1 MPLPIDQLRSRT
13 MSFRVLSAQIMH
25 ESNSFSIRLTSLD
38 RFADMILL
46 RGDEALRALDGTNTE
61 VAGFLD
67 VAREKNWEL
76 VHVISAHANP
86 AGCVTEEAFEEIV
99 RTVEDAARRERE
111 WLDGILLAF
120 HGAMVTT
127 HSGDGEGE
135 ILERLRAIVGP
146 GVPIAATLDLHANV
160 TRRMCDLAD
169 ILVSYKTYPHIDMR
183 AAGRHAA
190 ELLHRTMSRE
200 IRPNTL
206 FVRPPML
213 EDANGGRTDVGPLV
227 ALMEQ
232 AKDYEKRPNVLAVS
246 VNGAFPYADIDEI
259 GPTITVTYNGD
270 PEPHLAFAEAAA
282 KAMWEMRGDL
292 VNRFLSP
299 EEAASS
305 ALNSEGLPIV
315 IADYADNPGAGG
327 YGDGTNLLRALIA
340 ADADACFCPIVD
352 PEVALALQGKKPGDT
367 VTVSLGGK
375 VNAAFSGEPLAL
387 AGRLLAVSDGSYT
400 CDGPMYAGVRMS
412 FGPTTVLEVG
422 NVQIVIVT
430 EPHQCHDLQQFLAF
444 GIDPRGKKIVALKSM
459 QHFRAA
465 FEPIASRV
473 LVCDSGALAS
483 PDLRKFSFHRVPRPI
498 HPLDPVP
505 SYNPEVFVPS
515 PKTSEKAARQA

>member
-1 MPLPIDQLRSRT
+1 

-25 ESNSFSIRLTSLD
+25 ESNSFSVRLTSLD

-46 RGDEALRALDGTNTE
+46 HGEEALRALDGTNTE

-67 VAREKNWEL
+67 VARDRNWDL

-99 RTVEDAARRERE
+99 RTVEAAARRESE
-111 WLDGILLAF
+111 SLDGILLAF

-127 HSGDGEGE
+127 HCGDGEGE
-135 ILERLRAIVGP
+135 ILERLRTVVGP
-146 GVPIAATLDLHANV
+146 DLPIAVTLDLHANV
-160 TRRMCDLAD
+160 TRRMCGLAD
-169 ILVSYKTYPHIDMR
+169 IVVSYKTYPHIDMR
-183 AAGRHAA
+183 IAGRHAG
-190 ELLHRTMSRE
+190 ELLHRTMAGE
-200 IRPNTL
+200 IRPRTL
-206 FVRPPML
+206 FARPPML
-213 EDANGGRTDVGPLV
+213 EDVNGGRTDVGPLV
-227 ALMEQ
+227 ALMER
-232 AKDYEKRPNVLAVS
+232 AKAYESESNVLAVS

-259 GPTITVTYNGD
+259 GPTVTVTYHGD
-270 PEPHLAFAEAAA
+270 PEPHRRFAEEAA
-282 KAMWEMRGDL
+282 KAMWEMRGNL

-299 EEAASS
+299 EEAVSL
-305 ALNSEGLPIV
+305 ALSGDDRPVV

-327 YGDGTNLLRALIA
+327 YGDATNLLRALIA
-340 ADADACFCPIVD
+340 ADADACLCPLVD
-352 PEVALALQGKKPGDT
+352 PEAASALRQRQPGET

-375 VNAAFSGEPLAL
+375 VNASFGGEPLDL
-387 AGRLLAVSDGSYT
+387 TGRLLCVSDGSYT

-412 FGPTTVLEVG
+412 FGPTAVLEVG
-422 NVQIVIVT
+422 RVQVVIVT

-444 GIDPRGKKIVALKSM
+444 GIDPGVKTIVAVKSM

-483 PDLRKFSFHRVPRPI
+483 PDLTKFTFHRVPRPI

-505 SYNPEVFVPS
+505 FYAPEVFIP
-515 PKTSEKAARQA
+515 AARRT

>member
-1 MPLPIDQLRSRT
+1 

-25 ESNSFSIRLTSLD
+25 ESNSFSVRLTSVN
-38 RFADMILL
+38 RFADVILL
-46 RGDEALRALDGTNTE
+46 HGDEALRALDGTNTE

-86 AGCVTEEAFEEIV
+86 AGCVTEEAFEEIMKA
-99 RTVEDAARRERE
+99 VEDAARRERE
-111 WLDGILLAF
+111 RLDGILLAF

-127 HSGDGEGE
+127 HTGDGEGE
-135 ILERLRAIVGP
+135 ILERLRAIVGQDI
-146 GVPIAATLDLHANV
+146 PISATLDLHANV

-183 AAGRHAA
+183 VAGRHAG
-190 ELLHRTMSRE
+190 ELLHRTMAGE
-200 IRPNTL
+200 IKPHTL

-227 ALMEQ
+227 AVMER
-232 AKDYEKRPNVLAVS
+232 ARAYESEPNVLAVS

-259 GPTITVTYNGD
+259 GPTITVTYSGD
-270 PEPHLAFAEAAA
+270 PEPHRLFAEEMA
-282 KAMWEMRGDL
+282 KAMWDMRHEL

-299 EEAASS
+299 EEAVAS
-305 ALNSEGLPIV
+305 ATAGDDRPVV
-315 IADYADNPGAGG
+315 IADYADNPGAGA

-352 PEVALALQGKKPGDT
+352 PETASQLQSRKSGE
-367 VTVSLGGK
+367 TVSFRLGGR
-375 VNAAFSGEPLAL
+375 VNSSFGGEPLEL
-387 AGRLLAVSDGSYT
+387 TGTLLGVFDGSYT

-412 FGPTTVLEVG
+412 FGPAAVIEVG
-422 NVQIVIVT
+422 SVQVVIVT

-444 GIDPRGKKIVALKSM
+444 GIDPRSKKIVAVKSM

-465 FEPIASRV
+465 YEPIASRV

-483 PDLRKFSFHRVPRPI
+483 PDLTKFTFARVPRPMY
-498 HPLDPVP
+498 PLDPNIP
-505 SYNPEVFVPS
+505 YNPEVFVRS
-515 PKTSEKAARQA
+515 QSSEKPVKVEGQA

>member
-1 MPLPIDQLRSRT
+1 

-25 ESNSFSIRLTSLD
+25 ESNSFSVRLTSLD

-46 RGDEALRALDGTNTE
+46 HGDEALRALDDTNTE

-67 VAREKNWEL
+67 VAREKDWEL
-76 VHVISAHANP
+76 VHVVSAHANP

-99 RTVEDAARRERE
+99 RTVENAALHERERV
-111 WLDGILLAF
+111 DGILLAF

-135 ILERLRAIVGP
+135 ILERLRAVVGSHL
-146 GVPIAATLDLHANV
+146 PIAATLDLHANV
-160 TRRMCDLAD
+160 TRRMCEHAN
-169 ILVSYKTYPHIDMR
+169 ILVSYKTYPHVDMR
-183 AAGRHAA
+183 IAGRHAA
-190 ELLHRTMSRE
+190 ELLHRAMARE
-200 IRPNTL
+200 ISPNTL

-213 EDANGGRTDVGPLV
+213 EDVNGGRTDVGPLV

-232 AKDYEKRPNVLAVS
+232 AKSYEKQPNVLAVS

-259 GPTITVTYNGD
+259 GPTITVTYDGD
-270 PEPHLAFAEAAA
+270 PSPHLAFAEEAAN
-282 KAMWEMRGDL
+282 AMWKMRGDL

-299 EEAASS
+299 EEAVAS
-305 ALNSEGLPIV
+305 ALAVDGHPVI

-327 YGDGTNLLRALIA
+327 YGDGTNLLRALISA
-340 ADADACFCPIVD
+340 GADACFCPMVD
-352 PEVALALQGKKPGDT
+352 PEAALALQGRAPGEI
-367 VTVSLGGK
+367 VSISLGGK
-375 VNAAFSGEPLAL
+375 VNPAFGGGPLHL
-387 AGRLLAVSDGSYT
+387 TGRLLTVSDGAYV
-400 CDGPMYAGVRMS
+400 CDGPMYAGVHMA
-412 FGPTTVLEVG
+412 FGPTAVLEVG
-422 NVQIVIVT
+422 KVHVVIVT

-444 GIDPRGKKIVALKSM
+444 GIDPRAKKVVALKSM

-483 PDLRKFSFHRVPRPI
+483 PDLTKFSFHRVPRPI

-505 SYNPEVFVPS
+505 VYSPEIFVPS
-515 PKTSEKAARQA
+515 PNASARPTRQG